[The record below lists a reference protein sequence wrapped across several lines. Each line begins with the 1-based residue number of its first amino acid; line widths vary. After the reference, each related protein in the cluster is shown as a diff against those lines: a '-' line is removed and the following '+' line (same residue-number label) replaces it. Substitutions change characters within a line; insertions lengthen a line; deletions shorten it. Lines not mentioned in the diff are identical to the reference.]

1 MPKSN
6 PNIVKLVYSS
16 TTETEAGTSAWFG
29 LAETYLISFSQV
41 VHPLRPPFLHINDN
55 LLPVWLKVQMN
66 QLTKDGGSDG

>member
-55 LLPVWLKVQMN
+55 LLGKESKN
-66 QLTKDGGSDG
+66 QNGNLRWHLP